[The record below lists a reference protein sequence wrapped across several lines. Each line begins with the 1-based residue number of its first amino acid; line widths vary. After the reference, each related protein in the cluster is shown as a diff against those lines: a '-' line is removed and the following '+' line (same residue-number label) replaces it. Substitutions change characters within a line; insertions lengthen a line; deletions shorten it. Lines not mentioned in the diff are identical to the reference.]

1 MAHSLRE
8 NTVVDSETIG
18 STDAAD
24 EPPRKGSRR
33 VSESTTV
40 FAARPT
46 KARYKHQNYLIK
58 YTTYTLA
65 FARITP
71 GSNGSELFIR
81 ISALTANPC
90 ADSP

>member
-1 MAHSLRE
+1 MLLLSPHGGVHGVSQD
-8 NTVVDSETIG
+8 NHCY
-18 STDAAD
+18 
-24 EPPRKGSRR
+24 SRH
-33 VSESTTV
+33 T
-40 FAARPT
+40 
-46 KARYKHQNYLIK
+46 NYLIK